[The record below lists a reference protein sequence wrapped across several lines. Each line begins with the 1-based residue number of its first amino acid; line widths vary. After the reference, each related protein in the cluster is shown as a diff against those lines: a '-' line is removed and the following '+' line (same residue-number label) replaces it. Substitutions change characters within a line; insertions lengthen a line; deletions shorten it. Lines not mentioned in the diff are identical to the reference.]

1 MTASTLPMPTN
12 GGDSRCILNR
22 GQWFHVRPLRA
33 TDRSAL
39 REAFRR
45 LSAQSRQ
52 RRFGYPKQSLN
63 DEELRFFTELDAI
76 NHQALG
82 AFELA
87 GYGHEGEL
95 VGVARY
101 IRLAEG
107 CEVAEVAITV
117 IDEFQA
123 RGLART
129 LLHHLALAGLRNE
142 VRRFRFYFLAD
153 NRHMRALVTRP
164 CWRARFSNGE
174 SLVAAECAVTDM
186 LALPSDNADAN
197 TDTVDELLR
206 LIGSGSVAAPLALSL
221 MATRLW
227 WQQVRRGL
235 ELIAP
240 SVRGTRADGLESTA

>member
-1 MTASTLPMPTN
+1 MSASALSIPTDS
-12 GGDSRCILNR
+12 GDSRCILNR
-22 GQWFHVRPLRA
+22 GQWFHLRPLRV
-33 TDRSAL
+33 TDRAAL

-52 RRFGYPKQSLN
+52 RRFGYSKQSLN
-63 DEELRFFTELDAI
+63 DEELRFFTELDGF

-82 AFELA
+82 TFELA

-123 RGLART
+123 RGLARL
-129 LLHHLALAGLRNE
+129 LLHHLALAGLRNGL
-142 VRRFRFYFLAD
+142 RRFRFYFLAD
-153 NRHMRALVTRP
+153 NRRMRALVTRP
-164 CWRARFSNGE
+164 CWRARFSGGE

-186 LALPSDNADAN
+186 LALPSDTADAGQ
-197 TDTVDELLR
+197 DTADELLR

-221 MATRLW
+221 VATRLW

-235 ELIAP
+235 ELISP
-240 SVRGTRADGLESTA
+240 SLH